1 MQLLEQPASVQIMN
15 RVADDAETLRSV
27 RGSRAGTDVES
38 VSGSSINPALRDRV
52 FGFDQTVADSPAY
65 CRVQQQRTV
74 PQLSLQ
80 THFQPGT
87 PRFSRS
93 PLTDEGYV
101 SSHTEVPSLI
111 SPKFGAS
118 QRPRGFSMPDNQST
132 PILPGHSRSVSY
144 NQRPSR
150 PSPNISRQWQSD
162 SQVPPQKPRSPG
174 EKLSA
179 FFSSSRDKLKAF
191 AQGSS
196 PSSATSP
203 TMSRERRTIEGDSS
217 PSINLTTLDAALVP
231 PIVKAAQAGSREEVE
246 RLIERGCP
254 VDQCH
259 IQSGR
264 TALLVAAHCGYDA
277 TVELLIRKN
286 ANLEIRDEW
295 GATAL
300 HLAAERGNCTVI
312 ELLMIESA
320 LLEATN
326 AEGQTAVRVAAD
338 WGQIEAMQVLLRHNA
353 KVNTR
358 ANRRM
363 TPLHSAAQRGDAQIT
378 QLLIS
383 NGADIEAKDGTMKT
397 ALHYASEMG
406 HIEIIKILLDRRAQ
420 IESAGPEKKTPL
432 ICAAAAGQIQAVELL
447 LKKKAAIRAVD
458 EAGMTALHWA
468 ACHGHEEIVKIFSKK
483 KVSLSCGNKAGQ
495 TPLHLATGC
504 SQFGVVEFLLRKH
517 VPINSRCSM
526 GLTALHYACD
536 IDDDGDSVEIATVL
550 LQAGAEIDTFSS
562 EGQQTPLHIAAGR
575 SSPDL
580 VDMLCDHGASIDA
593 RDSLDDRPL
602 CVASRYGQVE
612 TVRKLLERGSK
623 LYTPGTKGIEDSPL
637 CLAARGGHS
646 AVVSLLLERGAST
659 LRKDDRG
666 WLPFHYAAHYGHPD
680 VLQLLLCY
688 GNVPEADAPEI
699 LAMPEAIGFALDA
712 DISDEQKFQVQ
723 ALLAQ
728 AFEHLGIVRNFTGIS
743 RPQLPTSPTSTA
755 VNLGTHPAYRRTSL
769 SPQYSRGA
777 RAVIQR
783 NKTHRELPA
792 WQRPA
797 ERPVSPTELP
807 TPFNTG
813 SRERQEQ
820 QSTSPSAPL
829 TDGSACTGLREVS
842 QGHDSGNTTGADQTS
857 GMLSDNNTT
866 ESCNWPWPQII
877 VQSEEP
883 PECAT
888 WPRLASPLQ
897 LPSFMETE
905 LSTWRGSQTRFP
917 DREENTGTSTW
928 SPLNTISAQS
938 HSVGSALSSNWTVS
952 PMSTIIR
959 ETTENEDSNDQPA
972 SSSTDTSTE
981 RPSLPHRAKTSGV
994 IKGRGTTNP
1003 PFVPAYP
1010 ISAPILEINETE
1022 DEKNQTSPSSSSPSA
1037 QKPALSPRAKPSE
1050 VIETR
1055 IDASSDEQPSSPA
1068 TQSPSTPSDTDN
1080 AAVTVNFSKR
1090 NVRFSDSASSSGSR
1104 TPRLLPPLQ
1113 RSTSPL
1119 LADTYFQSNWSSD
1132 SESVYSTHTEVEMNS
1147 TDSDSSLS
1155 MYMPSNVRGGLHE
1168 LPVPVKC

>member
-1 MQLLEQPASVQIMN
+1 MQLLKQPANIQIMT

-38 VSGSSINPALRDRV
+38 VSGSSINTALRDRV
-52 FGFDQTVADSPAY
+52 FGFDQTVADSPASR
-65 CRVQQQRTV
+65 RVQQQRVV

-80 THFQPGT
+80 TQFQPGT
-87 PRFSRS
+87 PRLSRS

-101 SSHTEVPSLI
+101 SGHTEGPSL
-111 SPKFGAS
+111 SVPKFGAP
-118 QRPRGFSMPDNQST
+118 QRPRGFSMPDNNST

-150 PSPNISRQWQSD
+150 PSPSISRQWQSD
-162 SQVPPQKPRSPG
+162 SQVLPQKPRSPG

-179 FFSSSRDKLKAF
+179 LFSSSRDKLKALT
-191 AQGSS
+191 QSSS

-203 TMSRERRTIEGDSS
+203 TMSRGRRTIEGDSS

-246 RLIERGCP
+246 RLIEQGCD
-254 VDQCH
+254 VDRRH

-286 ANLEIRDEW
+286 ANLAIRDEW

-320 LLEATN
+320 LLEVTN
-326 AEGQTAVRVAAD
+326 AEGETAVRVAAD
-338 WGQIEAMQVLLRHNA
+338 WGQIDAMQVLLRHNA

-378 QLLIS
+378 QLLLS
-383 NGADIEAKDGTMKT
+383 NGADVEAKDGTIMT

-406 HIEIIKILLDRRAQ
+406 HVEVIKILLERRAQ
-420 IESAGPEKKTPL
+420 IESAGPEKRTPL

-468 ACHGHEEIVKIFSKK
+468 ACRGHEEIVKIFSKK
-483 KVSLSCGNKAGQ
+483 KVSLFCENKAGQ
-495 TPLHLATGC
+495 TPLHLAAGC
-504 SQFGVVEFLLRKH
+504 SQFGVVDFLLRKH
-517 VPINSRCSM
+517 VPINSRCNM

-536 IDDDGDSVEIATVL
+536 IKDDGDSVEIATVL
-550 LQAGAEIDTFSS
+550 LQAGAEIEIFSS
-562 EGQQTPLHIAAGR
+562 EDQQTPLHIAAGR

-580 VDMLCDHGASIDA
+580 VDMLCDQGASIDA

-612 TVRKLLERGSK
+612 TVRKLLERGSP
-623 LYTPGTKGIEDSPL
+623 LYTRGTKGIEDSPL

-666 WLPFHYAAHYGHPD
+666 WLPFHYAAHYGHLD

-688 GNVPEADAPEI
+688 GNIPEADAPEI

-723 ALLAQ
+723 AVLDQ
-728 AFEHLGIVRNFTGIS
+728 AFEHLGILRNFTEMS
-743 RPQLPTSPTSTA
+743 RPQLPTSPTPTEG
-755 VNLGTHPAYRRTSL
+755 NFGTHPAYRRTSL
-769 SPQYSRGA
+769 SSQYSRGA
-777 RAVIQR
+777 RAAVQR

-792 WQRPA
+792 
-797 ERPVSPTELP
+797 SLLPTELP
-807 TPFNTG
+807 TDFNTG
-813 SRERQEQ
+813 SRERRNQ
-820 QSTSPSAPL
+820 QSLGPSVPSRVPTAGHVCTS
-829 TDGSACTGLREVS
+829 TREVS
-842 QGHDSGNTTGADQTS
+842 QGHDSGNATRADQTS
-857 GMLSDNNTT
+857 GVLSDNNTKNQST
-866 ESCNWPWPQII
+866 TWPWPKVV

-905 LSTWRGSQTRFP
+905 SSTWRGSQNRTQS
-917 DREENTGTSTW
+917 REEDAGTSTW
-928 SPLNTISAQS
+928 SPLNTLSSQS
-938 HSVGSALSSNWTVS
+938 QSVGSAISPNWTVS
-952 PMSTIIR
+952 PMSTIIG
-959 ETTENEDSNDQPA
+959 ETNKNDERSDQPA
-972 SSSTDTSTE
+972 SSSADTSTQH
-981 RPSLPHRAKTSGV
+981 PSPSHRARTGGV
-994 IKGRGTTNP
+994 ITGRATTNP
-1003 PFVPAYP
+1003 PFVPPYP
-1010 ISAPILEINETE
+1010 MSTPILEINETE
-1022 DEKNQTSPSSSSPSA
+1022 NEEDQPASRSTSPPAQQLPLSIREEPREVAERRDDTSSDQKPSPPTAVHSPSN
-1037 QKPALSPRAKPSE
+1037 
-1050 VIETR
+1050 
-1055 IDASSDEQPSSPA
+1055 
-1068 TQSPSTPSDTDN
+1068 TDN
-1080 AAVTVNFSKR
+1080 AAVPVNFPNR
-1090 NVRFSDSASSSGSR
+1090 IVRFSDTASSSESL

-1119 LADTYFQSNWSSD
+1119 LANNYFQSNWSSD
-1132 SESVYSTHTEVEMNS
+1132 SDSVYSTHTEGEMNS

-1155 MYMPSNVRGGLHE
+1155 LYVPVNVRSGLHE
-1168 LPVPVKC
+1168 LQGCQ